1 MGNRLLKKILS
12 NPITRIRV
20 DGGDVFKLIQNN
32 KNKNHKF
39 GELYL
44 SSIDRNHIKAWK
56 KHLKMTSNFFVIRG
70 NIKFVFYDEIN
81 KNFLVKILKNNFQES
96 LIVPPGIWFGFKG
109 LNYKDNILMNF
120 ANMIHDKNEVLSKKV
135 KEIKYNW

>member
-1 MGNRLLKKILS
+1 MGSRLLNQIFP

-32 KNKNHKF
+32 KKQKF

-44 SSIDRNHIKAWK
+44 SSINRNHIKAWK
-56 KHLKMTSNFFVIRG
+56 KHLRMTSNFFVIKG
-70 NIKFVFYDEIN
+70 NIKFVFYDEKN
-81 KNFLVKILKNNFQES
+81 KNFLVKILKNDFQKS

-109 LNYKDNILMNF
+109 LSKVDSYILNISNLE
-120 ANMIHDKNEVLSKKV
+120 HDPLEVERKKLSAFDFLS
-135 KEIKYNW
+135 